1 MKCIGAQK
9 RVNDAKLARLGFV
22 RRALTRKTYMASNVL
37 LCSHYWRLFGL
48 SSSTTGGVPILVMRE
63 GANRS
68 RGREAQHN
76 NIMAAKVVAESVRS
90 ALGPKGMDKMLVDS
104 FGDVTITSDGRTIL
118 DEMDVQHPAAKML
131 VEVAKTQDKEAGD
144 GTTSAVII
152 AGELLSRAEE
162 LIDKNIHPTVIIDG
176 YRKAA
181 DKALVT
187 LEKIAI
193 PIDLKSTEYL
203 KKAASTSMGSKLVAE
218 YKDYLADL
226 AVKAMMAVVEKQ
238 ADGTFR
244 ADVDDV
250 KVEKKT
256 GESLKETSLISGIV
270 LDKEIVHSGM
280 PKRLE
285 KAKIALLDASLE
297 NEKPE
302 MDAKISIESP
312 EQIEAFLNQ
321 EETMLKDMVEK
332 VLATGTNVVI
342 CQKGIDDMA
351 QHFLARKGVIA
362 IRRAKKSDMEKLAR
376 ATGAK
381 IISSIDALAASDLGY
396 AALVEER
403 KTGDDKMT
411 YIEGCKNP
419 KSVTLLIRGGTQRMI
434 AEAERSIHDGLCVVK
449 DLIEDPRIVAGGSAP
464 EMEMANVIKKYAQTV
479 QGREQLA
486 ITIFAE
492 SLEAIATTLAENAGL
507 DTVDILSELRT
518 RHQKGETWAGI
529 DVLAGKVEDMT
540 KINVYEPLAVKKQ
553 IIKSANEAASMI
565 LKIDDV
571 IASQKMKSPP
581 MPPGGG
587 MPGGMG
593 GMGGMSGGMM

>member
-1 MKCIGAQK
+1 M
-9 RVNDAKLARLGFV
+9 
-22 RRALTRKTYMASNVL
+22 
-37 LCSHYWRLFGL
+37 
-48 SSSTTGGVPILVMRE
+48 SSSQAGGIPIMVMKE

-181 DKALVT
+181 DKALET

-193 PIDLKSTEYL
+193 PIDLKSTDYL

-218 YKDYLADL
+218 YKEYLADI
-226 AVKAMMAVVEKQ
+226 AVKAMLAVAEKQ
-238 ADGTFR
+238 ADGTYR

-256 GESLKETSLISGIV
+256 GESLKDTSLINGIV

-302 MDAKISIESP
+302 MDTKISIESP
-312 EQIEAFLNQ
+312 DQIEAFLKE
-321 EETMLKDMVEK
+321 EETMLRNMVDK
-332 VLATGTNVVI
+332 VLASGANVVV

-351 QHFLARKGVIA
+351 QHFMARKGVIA

-381 IISSIDALAASDLGY
+381 IISNIDALTASDLGY

-403 KTGDDKMT
+403 RTGDDKMT

-419 KSVTLLIRGGTQRMI
+419 KSVTLLIRGGTQRMT
-434 AEAERSIHDGLCVVK
+434 AEAERSIHDALCVVK

-486 ITIFAE
+486 IIIFAE

-507 DTVDILSELRT
+507 DPVDILSELRT

-571 IASQKMKSPP
+571 IASQKMKTPP
-581 MPPGGG
+581 MPPGG

-593 GMGGMSGGMM
+593 GMGGMPGGMM